1 MAQVKPHLG
10 NGDSMT
16 QSFLARR
23 GDWHRCRKFFS
34 RVQTSRIKPG
44 GTFLSIRTTLFF
56 LKGWDI
62 QNLFKTAL
70 QAARC
75 AVASGAV
82 GERRHAAPTFTKLG
96 AICMPHYHLNEF
108 WKLSSVLPLTG
119 IILRMRMLSIEA

>member
-23 GDWHRCRKFFS
+23 GDWHRSREFFS
-34 RVQTSRIKPG
+34 RVQTSRIKTG

-96 AICMPHYHLNEF
+96 LFVCH
-108 WKLSSVLPLTG
+108 TTT
-119 IILRMRMLSIEA
+119 